1 MAAEHSHLPLCRKAA
16 RRRRC
21 DPMTTHGFFESGSEI
36 GNRAR
41 SSSWW
46 MPCSEALVVRAWR
59 RLPMS
64 SLGLYSK
71 RPQRSSRSR
80 CSSIRS
86 PIKFRLSYIFYLTES
101 NSIGSKITRCSYPTK
116 SKSNRILV
124 PKFNWIWIWSN
135 PFPGNVLLSSD
146 SVGMTMDGRL
156 LYCPCHAVI
165 QTSVQVI
172 IVTFT
177 PRLRFS

>member
-1 MAAEHSHLPLCRKAA
+1 MLVTPPFTASSTTSTPCRRGLQELAPSAPILDSSRCCEAA

-64 SLGLYSK
+64 SLGLYGK
-71 RPQRSSRSR
+71 RPERSSRSQ
-80 CSSIRS
+80 CSCIRS
-86 PIKFRLSYIFYLTES
+86 PIRFGLSCIFYPTET
-101 NSIGSKITRCSYPTK
+101 NPIGSKITRCTYPTK
-116 SKSNRILV
+116 SKSNKILV
-124 PKFNWIWIWSN
+124 PKSN
-135 PFPGNVLLSSD
+135 
-146 SVGMTMDGRL
+146 
-156 LYCPCHAVI
+156 
-165 QTSVQVI
+165 
-172 IVTFT
+172 
-177 PRLRFS
+177 